1 MLDGICRQILVE
13 ARQGPDDGI
22 LGHDLAGTQEKQLQK
37 RDFPGGNIQRHS
49 GTAEGSRRQV
59 KRDAAEL
66 DDRAPQPRLPPEQ
79 HADARLEFR
88 DIERLDHV
96 IVGAQVETLHPFLRR
111 SPGREDHH
119 RRLVLSR
126 AHCPQHVKPVHFG
139 KVEIEDDQVIGFRRC
154 DGFRRRSIG
163 YRIHRIAATAQD
175 RCKTLRQRLIVL
187 HEKNAH
193 GHPLSFGNLSAFRL
207 DVTERQVI
215 VQLVQTGLLVH
226 CRAMKLLFIP
236 FLVIVLLPARLVEAS
251 TTVFPAVSGRTDA
264 PVLVVYSSL
273 DEPLAQPM
281 IAGFQAV
288 NPDVAV
294 RYEDML
300 TGEIYDRIVRET
312 EAGQKTA
319 DFAFSSAMDLQ
330 VKLANDGYAQRSDL
344 PMSDQWPG
352 WANWRN
358 TAYAL
363 TFEPAVFVYHKP
375 SFEDKTPPST
385 RAEFVDFLRE
395 QGNATYGRI
404 GTYDI
409 ERSGVGFLFMSRDQE
424 QFGDIWSVIQA
435 MGAAG
440 VKLYST
446 SQAILER
453 VADGRFLLG
462 YNILGSYAA
471 DWASRHPEVGIVL
484 PKDYT
489 VVMSRIGL
497 VPQAAASPEL
507 GRRYL
512 EFFMSKQGQTIM
524 ARELQIPAVSP
535 EVSGNNTATT
545 MREMLGGQLKPVP
558 VSPGLMVYLDQVK
571 RARLVARWNEVLRLQ

>member
-1 MLDGICRQILVE
+1 
-13 ARQGPDDGI
+13 
-22 LGHDLAGTQEKQLQK
+22 
-37 RDFPGGNIQRHS
+37 
-49 GTAEGSRRQV
+49 
-59 KRDAAEL
+59 
-66 DDRAPQPRLPPEQ
+66 
-79 HADARLEFR
+79 
-88 DIERLDHV
+88 
-96 IVGAQVETLHPFLRR
+96 
-111 SPGREDHH
+111 
-119 RRLVLSR
+119 
-126 AHCPQHVKPVHFG
+126 
-139 KVEIEDDQVIGFRRC
+139 
-154 DGFRRRSIG
+154 
-163 YRIHRIAATAQD
+163 
-175 RCKTLRQRLIVL
+175 
-187 HEKNAH
+187 
-193 GHPLSFGNLSAFRL
+193 
-207 DVTERQVI
+207 
-215 VQLVQTGLLVH
+215 
-226 CRAMKLLFIP
+226 MKLLFIP
-236 FLVIVLLPARLVEAS
+236 ILLITLFPAQAAKAS
-251 TTVFPAVSGRTDA
+251 ATVFPALSGRNDA

-273 DEPLAQPM
+273 DEPLALPM
-281 IAGFQAV
+281 IAGFQTA

-300 TGEIYDRIVRET
+300 TGKIYDRIVRET
-312 EAGQKTA
+312 DAGQKTA

-344 PMSDQWPG
+344 PMSDQWPD

-375 SFEDKTPPST
+375 SFKDKAPPSS
-385 RAEFVDFLRE
+385 RAEFVEFLRQ
-395 QGNATYGRI
+395 QGNAIYGRI

-446 SQAILER
+446 SQAIVER
-453 VADGRFLLG
+453 VADGRFVLG

-497 VPQAAASPEL
+497 VPQAVAAPDL

-512 EFFMSKQGQTIM
+512 AFFMSKQGQTIM

-571 RARLVARWNEVLRLQ
+571 RARLISRWNEVLRLQ

>member
-1 MLDGICRQILVE
+1 MKAVL
-13 ARQGPDDGI
+13 
-22 LGHDLAGTQEKQLQK
+22 
-37 RDFPGGNIQRHS
+37 
-49 GTAEGSRRQV
+49 
-59 KRDAAEL
+59 
-66 DDRAPQPRLPPEQ
+66 
-79 HADARLEFR
+79 
-88 DIERLDHV
+88 
-96 IVGAQVETLHPFLRR
+96 PFL
-111 SPGREDHH
+111 
-119 RRLVLSR
+119 L
-126 AHCPQHVKPVHFG
+126 A
-139 KVEIEDDQVIGFRRC
+139 
-154 DGFRRRSIG
+154 
-163 YRIHRIAATAQD
+163 
-175 RCKTLRQRLIVL
+175 
-187 HEKNAH
+187 
-193 GHPLSFGNLSAFRL
+193 
-207 DVTERQVI
+207 
-215 VQLVQTGLLVH
+215 
-226 CRAMKLLFIP
+226 
-236 FLVIVLLPARLVEAS
+236 LLPAGLAEAS
-251 TTVFPAVSGRTDA
+251 TTLFPALSGDEDA
-264 PVLVVYSSL
+264 RVMVVYSSL
-273 DEPLAQPM
+273 DEPLAKPM
-281 IAGFQAV
+281 IAGFQAA
-288 NPDVAV
+288 NPDVTV

-312 EAGQKTA
+312 DAGQKTA

-344 PMSDQWPG
+344 PMSDRWPG

-375 SFEDKTPPST
+375 SFETEAPPST
-385 RAEFVDFLRE
+385 RAEFVDFLKRRDDSV
-395 QGNATYGRI
+395 YGRI

-424 QFGDIWSVIQA
+424 QFNDIWSVVQA

-453 VADGRFLLG
+453 VADGRFVLG

-471 DWASRHPEVGIVL
+471 DWASRHPDVGIVL

-512 EFFMSKQGQTIM
+512 DFFMSREGQTIM

-558 VSPGLMVYLDQVK
+558 VSLGLMVYLDQVK
-571 RARLVARWNEVLRLQ
+571 RARLISRWNAALQLQ